1 MNSPLGGI
9 GGQHY
14 SPNSQY
20 DVACFQQSVHNP

>member
-1 MNSPLGGI
+1 MINSPLGGV

-20 DVACFQQSVHNP
+20 DVACFQASQH